1 MTATST
7 GAAYTL
13 VRGGRILDV
22 AARRAEPGDLLIADD
37 RIEALGAPGLPAPPD
52 ARIIDATDCLLM
64 PGLVNAH
71 THGHGALMKGAGDR
85 WTLELLLNAGPW
97 LNCAR
102 TLEHKYLSGLQNG
115 LEMLAKG
122 CTACYDLYFEFPVP
136 SLDGLEAVARG
147 YRDAGVRAVLAP
159 MVADHTFYQAIPGL
173 LDALPESLRAATEK
187 SRLAPME
194 STLSACREVL
204 HGWSV
209 DRDRVRP
216 ALAPTIPLHC
226 SDEFIVGCRDLA
238 KEYEVGLHMHL
249 AESKIQAIAGIRKYG
264 RTLTAHLDALGF
276 LGPNFTGAHSVW
288 LDPDDIRRIAD
299 RGASI
304 AHNPGSNLRL
314 GSGIAAA
321 RDMREAGVNVGIGT
335 DGSQCSDSQN
345 MFGAM
350 RIASFVSR
358 VRDHDPA
365 RWLATGE
372 VLGMATRG
380 SAAALGFG
388 DALGR
393 LAPGAL
399 ADVVFIDLGHV
410 NYWPLNDPVN
420 QLVHIEEGCAVQRV
434 MVGGE
439 LRYGADGFRGVDVT
453 EVRRRIQASVELLL
467 DAGAEL
473 KRGAE
478 ALESAITRFCVGLAR
493 EPYHVHAM
501 ASAGESGRGR

>member
-1 MTATST
+1 MAATSP
-7 GAAYTL
+7 GPVYTV

-22 AARRAEPGDLLIADD
+22 SGRRAAPGDLLIAGD
-37 RIEALGAPGLPAPPD
+37 RIEAVGPPGLPAPSG
-52 ARIIDATDCLLM
+52 ARTIDAADCLLM

-71 THGHGALMKGAGDR
+71 THGHGALTKGAGDR

-97 LNCAR
+97 MNAAPS
-102 TLEHKYLSGLQNG
+102 LERKYLSALQNG

-122 CTACYDLYFEFPVP
+122 CTACYDLYFEFPSP
-136 SLDGLEAVARG
+136 SREGLEAAARG

-173 LDALPESLRAATEK
+173 LDALPEPLRAAAEK
-187 SRLAPME
+187 SRLAPGE
-194 STLSACREVL
+194 TTLSACREIL
-204 HGWSV
+204 HEWSV

-216 ALAPTIPLHC
+216 ALAPTVPLHC
-226 SDEFIVGCRDLA
+226 SDEFIVQCRDLA
-238 KEYEVGLHMHL
+238 REYEVGLHMHL
-249 AESKIQAIAGIRKYG
+249 AESKIQAVAGIRKYG

-276 LGPNFTGAHSVW
+276 LGPHFTGAHCVW

-314 GSGIAAA
+314 GSGLAAA
-321 RDMREAGVNVGIGT
+321 REMREAGVNVGIGT
-335 DGSQCSDSQN
+335 DGSNCSDNQN

-350 RIASFVSR
+350 RIASFASR
-358 VRDHDPA
+358 VRAHDPA
-365 RWLATGE
+365 RWLGTDE
-372 VLGMATRG
+372 VLGMATAG
-380 SAAALGFG
+380 SAAVLGFG

-399 ADVVFIDLGHV
+399 ADIVFIDLGHV

-420 QLVHIEEGCAVQRV
+420 QLVHVEEGCAVQRV

-439 LRYGADGFRGVDVT
+439 IRYGPDGFRGIDVAD
-453 EVRRRIQASVELLL
+453 VRRRIDESVEALR
-467 DAGAEL
+467 DTGAEL
-473 KRGAE
+473 RRGAE
-478 ALESAITRFCVGLAR
+478 ALESAITRFCVGLSR

-501 ASAGESGRGR
+501 ASAGESG

>member
-1 MTATST
+1 MAATSP
-7 GAAYTL
+7 GPVYTL
-13 VRGGRILDV
+13 VRGGRILD
-22 AARRAEPGDLLIADD
+22 ASARRAEPGDLLIADD
-37 RIEALGAPGLPAPPD
+37 RIEAVGSPGLSAPSE
-52 ARIIDATDCLLM
+52 ARIVDATDCLLM

-71 THGHGALMKGAGDR
+71 THGHGALTKGAGDR

-97 LNCAR
+97 MNASPS
-102 TLEHKYLSGLQNG
+102 LEHKYLSGLQNG

-122 CTACYDLYFEFPVP
+122 CTACYDLYFEFPAP
-136 SLDGLEAVARG
+136 SREGLEAAARG

-173 LDALPESLRAATEK
+173 LDALPERLRAAAEK

-194 STLSACREVL
+194 TTLSACRAIL
-204 HGWSV
+204 HDWSV

-216 ALAPTIPLHC
+216 ALAPTVPLHC
-226 SDEFIVGCRDLA
+226 SDEFIVQCRDLA
-238 KEYEVGLHMHL
+238 KEYDVGLHMHL
-249 AESKIQAIAGIRKYG
+249 AESKIQAVSGIRKYG

-276 LGPNFTGAHSVW
+276 LGPNFTGAHCVW

-314 GSGIAAA
+314 GSGLAAA
-321 RDMREAGVNVGIGT
+321 REMREAGVKVGIGT
-335 DGSQCSDSQN
+335 DGSNCSDNQN

-358 VRDHDPA
+358 VREHDPA
-365 RWLATGE
+365 RWLGTDE
-372 VLGMATRG
+372 VFSMATAG
-380 SAAALGFG
+380 SAAVLGFD

-399 ADVVFIDLGHV
+399 ADIVFIDLGHV
-410 NYWPLNDPVN
+410 NYWPLNEPVN

-439 LRYGADGFRGVDVT
+439 VRYGPEGFRGIDVA
-453 EVRRRIQASVELLL
+453 EVRRRIDESVETLRS
-467 DAGAEL
+467 AGADL
-473 KRGAE
+473 RRGAE
-478 ALESAITRFCVGLAR
+478 ALESAVSRFCVGLAR

-501 ASAGESGRGR
+501 ASAGESD

>member
-1 MTATST
+1 MPKAES
-7 GAAYTL
+7 GADCTV

-22 AARRAEPGDLLIADD
+22 AGRRAEPGDVLISGD
-37 RIEALGAPGLPAPPD
+37 RIEALGPPGLPAPAQ
-52 ARIIDATDCLLM
+52 ARRIDATDCLLM

-71 THGHGALMKGAGDR
+71 THGHGSLAKGAGDR

-97 LNCAR
+97 MSAGR
-102 TLEHKYLSGLQNG
+102 TLEHKYLSGVLNG
-115 LEMLAKG
+115 LEMLSKG
-122 CTACYDLYFEFPVP
+122 CTACYDLYFEFPLP
-136 SLDGLEAVARG
+136 TREGLEAVARG

-159 MVADHTFYQAIPGL
+159 MVADRSFYQAIPGL
-173 LDALPESLRAATEK
+173 LDALPAPLRAVAEK
-187 SRLAPME
+187 ARLVPME
-194 STLSACREVL
+194 TTVSACRDIL
-204 HGWSV
+204 HGWRI

-216 ALAPTIPLHC
+216 ALAPTVPLHC
-226 SDEFIVGCRDLA
+226 SDAFIVRCRDLA
-238 KEYEVGLHMHL
+238 AEYGAGLHMHL
-249 AESKIQAIAGIRKYG
+249 AESKIQALAGIRKYG

-276 LGPNFTGAHSVW
+276 LGPHFTGAHCVW

-299 RGASI
+299 RGGSI

-321 RDMREAGVNVGIGT
+321 REMREAGVNVGVGT
-335 DGSQCSDSQN
+335 DGSNCSDSQN

-350 RIASFVSR
+350 RIASFASR
-358 VRDHDPA
+358 VREHDPG
-365 RWLATGE
+365 RWLSTCE
-372 VLGMATRG
+372 VLSMATAG

-393 LAPGAL
+393 LAPGAF
-399 ADVVFIDLGHV
+399 ADIVFIDLAHL

-439 LRYGADGFRGVDVT
+439 LRYGPQGFPGIDAADL
-453 EVRRRIQASVELLL
+453 RRRIDEAAETLRAASA
-467 DAGAEL
+467 DAR
-473 KRGAE
+473 RGAE
-478 ALESAITRFCVGLAR
+478 ALESAVSRFCVGLAR

-501 ASAGESGRGR
+501 ASAGESG

>member
-1 MTATST
+1 MAATSP
-7 GAAYTL
+7 GPVYTV

-22 AARRAEPGDLLIADD
+22 CARRAEPGDLLIADE
-37 RIEALGAPGLPAPPD
+37 RIEAVGPPGLPAPPGARAVD
-52 ARIIDATDCLLM
+52 ARDCLLM

-97 LNCAR
+97 MNAA
-102 TLEHKYLSGLQNG
+102 TSLEHKYLSGLQNG

-122 CTACYDLYFEFPVP
+122 CTACYDLYFEFPAP
-136 SLDGLEAVARG
+136 SREGLEAAARG

-159 MVADHTFYQAIPGL
+159 MIADHTFYQAIPGL
-173 LDALPESLRAATEK
+173 LDALPEPLRAAAEK
-187 SRLAPME
+187 SRLAPLE
-194 STLSACREVL
+194 TTLSACRAIL
-204 HGWSV
+204 HDWSV

-216 ALAPTIPLHC
+216 ALAPTVPLHC
-226 SDEFIVGCRDLA
+226 SDEFIVRCRDLA
-238 KEYEVGLHMHL
+238 KEYDVGLHMHL
-249 AESKIQAIAGIRKYG
+249 AESKIQAVSGIRKYG
-264 RTLTAHLDALGF
+264 RTLAAHLDALGF
-276 LGPNFTGAHSVW
+276 LGPNFTGAHCVW

-314 GSGIAAA
+314 GSGLAAA
-321 RDMREAGVNVGIGT
+321 REMREAGVKVGIGT
-335 DGSQCSDSQN
+335 DGSNCSDNQN

-358 VRDHDPA
+358 VREHDPA
-365 RWLATGE
+365 RWLGTDE
-372 VLGMATRG
+372 VLSMATAG
-380 SAAALGFG
+380 SAAVLGFG

-393 LAPGAL
+393 LAPGAF
-399 ADVVFIDLGHV
+399 ADIVFIDLGHV

-439 LRYGADGFRGVDVT
+439 LRYGPDGFRGIDVA
-453 EVRRRIQASVELLL
+453 EVRRRIDEAVESLRG
-467 DAGAEL
+467 AGAEL
-473 KRGAE
+473 RRGAE
-478 ALESAITRFCVGLAR
+478 ALESALARFCVGLAR

-501 ASAGESGRGR
+501 ASAGESG

>member
-1 MTATST
+1 
-7 GAAYTL
+7 
-13 VRGGRILDV
+13 
-22 AARRAEPGDLLIADD
+22 
-37 RIEALGAPGLPAPPD
+37 
-52 ARIIDATDCLLM
+52 
-64 PGLVNAH
+64 
-71 THGHGALMKGAGDR
+71 
-85 WTLELLLNAGPW
+85 
-97 LNCAR
+97 
-102 TLEHKYLSGLQNG
+102 
-115 LEMLAKG
+115 
-122 CTACYDLYFEFPVP
+122 
-136 SLDGLEAVARG
+136 
-147 YRDAGVRAVLAP
+147 
-159 MVADHTFYQAIPGL
+159 
-173 LDALPESLRAATEK
+173 
-187 SRLAPME
+187 ME
-194 STLSACREVL
+194 TTLSACREIL

-216 ALAPTIPLHC
+216 ALAPTVPLHC
-226 SDEFIVGCRDLA
+226 SDEFIVQCRDLA
-238 KEYEVGLHMHL
+238 AEYGVGLHMHL
-249 AESKIQAIAGIRKYG
+249 AESKIQAVAGIRKYG

-276 LGPNFTGAHSVW
+276 LGPGFTGAHSVW

-321 RDMREAGVNVGIGT
+321 REMREAGVNVGIGT
-335 DGSQCSDSQN
+335 DGSNCSDNQN

-365 RWLATGE
+365 RWLSTDE

-399 ADVVFIDLGHV
+399 ADIVFIDLGHV
-410 NYWPLNDPVN
+410 HYWPLNDPVN
-420 QLVHIEEGCAVQRV
+420 QLVHIEEGSAVQRV

-439 LRYGADGFRGVDVT
+439 LRYGPDGFRGIDVT
-453 EVRRRIQASVELLL
+453 DVRRRIDASVETLRS
-467 DAGAEL
+467 AGADL
-473 KRGAE
+473 RRGAE
-478 ALESAITRFCVGLAR
+478 ALEGAVSRFCVGLAR

-501 ASAGESGRGR
+501 ASAGESG

>member
-1 MTATST
+1 MAATT
-7 GAAYTL
+7 PGTVHTV
-13 VRGGRILDV
+13 VRGGRILDP
-22 AARRAEPGDLLIADD
+22 AARRAAPGDLLIAGD
-37 RIEALGAPGLPAPPD
+37 RIEVLGPPGLPAPPGT
-52 ARIIDATDCLLM
+52 RVVDATDCLLM

-97 LNCAR
+97 MSAVR
-102 TLEHKYLSGLQNG
+102 TLEHKYLSGLLNG

-122 CTACYDLYFEFPVP
+122 CTACYDLYFEFPAP
-136 SLDGLEAVARG
+136 SREGLDAVARG

-159 MVADHTFYQAIPGL
+159 MVADYTFFQAIPGL
-173 LDALPESLRAATEK
+173 LDALPESLRAAAEK
-187 SRLAPME
+187 SRLAPMDA
-194 STLSACREVL
+194 TLSACREIL

-216 ALAPTIPLHC
+216 ALAPTVPLHC
-226 SDEFIVGCRDLA
+226 SDEFIVRCRDLA
-238 KEYEVGLHMHL
+238 AEYEVGLHMHL
-249 AESKIQAIAGIRKYG
+249 AESKVQAVSGMRKYG

-276 LGPNFTGAHSVW
+276 LGPRFTGAHCVW

-299 RGASI
+299 RGGSI

-321 RDMREAGVNVGIGT
+321 REMCEAGVNVGIGT
-335 DGSQCSDSQN
+335 DGSNCSDNQN

-358 VRDHDPA
+358 VREHDPA
-365 RWLATGE
+365 RWLGTGD
-372 VLGMATRG
+372 VFAMATAG
-380 SAAALGFG
+380 IAGALGFG

-399 ADVVFIDLGHV
+399 ADIVFIDLGHV

-420 QLVHIEEGCAVQRV
+420 QLVHVEEGCAVQRV

-439 LRYGADGFRGVDVT
+439 LRFGPEGYRGIDT
-453 EVRRRIQASVELLL
+453 AEVRRRIDASVESL
-467 DAGAEL
+467 
-473 KRGAE
+473 RGAE
-478 ALESAITRFCVGLAR
+478 ALEGAVSRFCVGLAR
-493 EPYHVHAM
+493 EPYHVRAM
-501 ASAGESGRGR
+501 ASAGESGP